1 MTMDSFVVNEAGFV
15 ETTET
20 QHFMPQF
27 DKKENDWFLA
37 ELYPHEAMLR
47 AWLASRFSTIPDFED
62 IIQEAYIRTVKRW
75 RTKDLSAPKAFLF
88 AIARNLCIDSLR
100 REKIVRFESLGD
112 QDSQAVIDRVKG
124 IPDRVI
130 AKEDYELLT
139 KAIQS
144 LPKKCRR
151 IFTLR
156 KVYGMPLKQIAD
168 ELNIS
173 VKTVEA
179 QISIGIKKTR
189 IYFMKLQDEVSQ

>member
-1 MTMDSFVVNEAGFV
+1 
-15 ETTET
+15 
-20 QHFMPQF
+20 MPQI
-27 DKKENDWFLA
+27 DKKENDWFLE

-47 AWLASRFSTIPDFED
+47 AWLASRFPSIPDFED
-62 IIQEAYIRTVKRW
+62 LIQEAYIRTVKRW
-75 RTKDLSAPKAFLF
+75 RKKHLAAPKAFLF
-88 AIARNLCIDSLR
+88 AVSRNLCIDSLR

-112 QDSQAVIDRVKG
+112 FDTQNVLNQEKG
-124 IPDRVI
+124 IPDRI
-130 AKEDYELLT
+130 IDKEEYEILT

-156 KVYGMPLKQIAD
+156 KVYGLPLKQIAD

-179 QISIGIKKTR
+179 QISIGIKKSR
-189 IYFMKLQDEVSQ
+189 EYFTELQDEVSQ

>member
-1 MTMDSFVVNEAGFV
+1 
-15 ETTET
+15 
-20 QHFMPQF
+20 MPQF
-27 DKKENDWFLA
+27 NNKENEWFLD
-37 ELYPHEAMLR
+37 ELYPHEEMLR
-47 AWLASRFSTIPDFED
+47 AWLASRFPTIGDFED
-62 IIQEAYIRTVKRW
+62 LIQEAYIRTVKRW
-75 RTKDLSAPKAFLF
+75 RKEPMTAPKAFLF

-112 QDSQAVIDRVKG
+112 QDTQAVIDRVKG

-130 AKEDYELLT
+130 AKEEYEILT
-139 KAIQS
+139 RAIQS

-156 KVYGMPLKQIAD
+156 KVYGLPLKQIAD

-189 IYFMKLQDEVSQ
+189 EYFMKIQEEVSR

>member
-1 MTMDSFVVNEAGFV
+1 
-15 ETTET
+15 
-20 QHFMPQF
+20 MPQF
-27 DKKENDWFLA
+27 DKKENDWFLE

-47 AWLASRFSTIPDFED
+47 AWLASRFPSVSDFED
-62 IIQEAYIRTVKRW
+62 IIQEAYIRTVKRS
-75 RTKDLSAPKAFLF
+75 RNKHLAAPKAFLF

-100 REKIVRFESLGD
+100 REKIVRFESLGE
-112 QDSQAVIDRVKG
+112 QDTQVVIDNVKG
-124 IPDRVI
+124 IPDTVMD
-130 AKEDYELLT
+130 KEDYEILT

-156 KVYGMPLKQIAD
+156 KVYGLPLKQIAD

-179 QISIGIKKTR
+179 QISIGIKKSR
-189 IYFMKLQDEVSQ
+189 EYFMKLQDEVSQ